1 MPSMA
6 ISLYNFVSSE
16 TTIANQSTS
25 QAIVLYHI
33 ESPPSEDF
41 VLYHIESP
49 PASELALYHIESP
62 WL

>member
-6 ISLYNFVSSE
+6 NSLYTIVSTESIIDNQITSE
-16 TTIANQSTS
+16 AL
-25 QAIVLYHI
+25 VLYHI

-49 PASELALYHIESP
+49 PLAEFVLYHIESP

>member
-6 ISLYNFVSSE
+6 NSLYNIVCTESIIDNQIISE
-16 TTIANQSTS
+16 AL
-25 QAIVLYHI
+25 VLYHI

-49 PASELALYHIESP
+49 PLAEFVLYHIESP

>member
-6 ISLYNFVSSE
+6 NSLYNIVSSE
-16 TTIANQSTS
+16 SIIDNQIISE
-25 QAIVLYHI
+25 ALVLYHI

-49 PASELALYHIESP
+49 PPAEFVLYHIESP

>member
-6 ISLYNFVSSE
+6 NSLFTIISSE
-16 TTIANQSTS
+16 SIIDNQFISE
-25 QAIVLYHI
+25 ALVLYHI

-49 PASELALYHIESP
+49 PLAEFVLYHIESP